1 MTSLNICVMLC
12 SLINHWKGNHG
23 VPMRRNS
30 RKVAHVKAENGRER
44 RHHHHHERERERA
57 VVVGVVTGPEA
68 VIPIPTTAA
77 TAHCCHHHQ
86 GANYK
91 MAH

>member
-1 MTSLNICVMLC
+1 MTSLNLCVMLC

-44 RHHHHHERERERA
+44 RHHHHERERERA